1 MKLATRKNSTRD
13 GELLVVSRDNQF
25 AVCVGSSV
33 PTMQALLDDWSR
45 KAPELEAIYESLNA
59 GDRSDAFPVD
69 ESKFDPEYIDSELAP
84 ERREALTDG
93 AKPTP
98 EEVKRWK
105 EKKESLVFQEDGS
118 WFHFY
123 IWRVDLAEETLYF
136 RSLHGDGGILDDFD
150 GPFLTQEEALAG
162 AANVDI
168 SP

>member
-1 MKLATRKNSTRD
+1 MNLSPEQVKAVADWRKKSLGRGSAPLSEIQVILGLEGGGIGGNDYEVD
-13 GELLVVSRDNQF
+13 GHF
-25 AVCVGSSV
+25 
-33 PTMQALLDDWSR
+33 
-45 KAPELEAIYESLNA
+45 
-59 GDRSDAFPVD
+59 AFPVD
-69 ESKFDPEYIDSELAP
+69 ESEFDPEYIESELAP
-84 ERREALTDG
+84 ERREALIDG